1 MYFLIHLAIAE
12 VFDTTDDK
20 SIQQTFMSFLIH
32 QAIPE
37 VYITT
42 DDKSIQQTKQT

>member
-20 SIQQTFMSFLIH
+20 NIQQTFLSFLIH
-32 QAIPE
+32 QAIAE
-37 VYITT
+37 VYNTT
-42 DDKSIQQTKQT
+42 DDKGIQQTKQT